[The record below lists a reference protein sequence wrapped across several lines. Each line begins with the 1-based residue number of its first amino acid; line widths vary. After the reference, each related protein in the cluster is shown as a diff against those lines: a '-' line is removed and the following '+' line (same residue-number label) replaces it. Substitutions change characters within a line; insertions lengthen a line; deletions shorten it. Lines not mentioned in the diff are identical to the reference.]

1 VKVAVVGGGLAGLA
15 AALELADAGQE
26 VTVLEARPTF
36 GGKVQTLPRREG
48 DPDPPPDNG
57 QHVALGCFEQYLS
70 FLERVGSAGSA
81 VRVPLDLPVLDE
93 RGRAATIGYG
103 LGPLLRYRHVSLRD
117 RLRIASLVAR
127 LPRLAAGRET
137 FGDFL
142 RRHGQSQTAIDRFW
156 DVFIRPALNLRTDE
170 ADAGAAVFTVLTAMR
185 SGRAAS
191 DLILPAAPLG
201 DMHGGAAR
209 SALEEAGAE
218 LRTEARVA
226 DLDEVEA
233 DAIVVAVPPE
243 EAARLLGEHWS
254 FEPSPI
260 VSVHVLFDRRLL
272 DQHAALL
279 GSPVH
284 WIFDRGR
291 LTGHEPERG
300 QYLTV
305 ISSGVPDLM
314 ELRGR
319 ELLDVIVREVRD
331 RFGESEVLWARV
343 SREPE
348 ATIALRPGVVR
359 PAPGLVREGVAL
371 AGAWTDTGWPA
382 TMEGAIRSGRA
393 AAQAL
398 LAGVTTK
405 VVA

>member
-1 VKVAVVGGGLAGLA
+1 MRAAVVGGGLAGLS
-15 AALELADAGQE
+15 AALELVDAGHE
-26 VTVLEARPTF
+26 VLVLEARPTL

-57 QHVALGCFEQYLS
+57 QHVALGCFEQYLA
-70 FLERVGSAGSA
+70 FLDRIGSADSA
-81 VRVPLDLPVLDE
+81 VRVPLDLPVIDE
-93 RGRAATIGYG
+93 RGRVATIGYG
-103 LGPLLRYRHVSLRD
+103 VGPLLRYRHLPLRD
-117 RLRIASLVAR
+117 RLRIAALVTR
-127 LPRLAAGRET
+127 LPRLKAARET

-142 RRHGQSQTAIDRFW
+142 RRHGQTQVAIDRFW

-170 ADAGAAVFTVLTAMR
+170 ADARAAVFTVLTAMR
-185 SGRAAS
+185 SGREAS

-201 DMHGGAAR
+201 EMHGGAAR
-209 SALEEAGAE
+209 RVLEEAGAQ
-218 LRTEARVA
+218 LRTDARVT
-226 DLDEVEA
+226 DLDEIEA
-233 DAIVVAVPPE
+233 DAIVLAVPPD
-243 EAARLLGEHWS
+243 EASSLLDESWS

-260 VSVHVLFDRRLL
+260 VSVHLLVDRRLL

-305 ISSGVPDLM
+305 ISSGVPELM
-314 ELRGR
+314 DLRGR
-319 ELLDVIVREVRD
+319 ELLAVIVGEVRD
-331 RFGESEVLWARV
+331 RFGEAEVLWSRV

-359 PAPGLVREGVAL
+359 PAPGLVRERIAL

-382 TMEGAIRSGRA
+382 TMEGAVRSGRSA
-393 AAQAL
+393 VRSL
-398 LAGVTTK
+398 LSNLTTK
-405 VVA
+405 VAA